1 MHARIS
7 LLKSVAMVSF
17 VADVLP
23 FLLTSY
29 IASQL
34 SSHSFVAVSVFA
46 LYLGMCCNYGEG
58 ESEML

>member
-1 MHARIS
+1 M
-7 LLKSVAMVSF
+7 KSAAMVSF

-23 FLLTSY
+23 FLLTPH

-34 SSHSFVAVSVFA
+34 SSHSSVAVSVFA